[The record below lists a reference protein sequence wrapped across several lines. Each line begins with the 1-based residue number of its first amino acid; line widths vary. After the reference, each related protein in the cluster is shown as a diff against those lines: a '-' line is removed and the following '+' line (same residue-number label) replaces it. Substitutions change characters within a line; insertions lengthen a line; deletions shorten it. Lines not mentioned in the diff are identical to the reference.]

1 MTKDE
6 VMKLALEALQ
16 ADELDMVDDGSG
28 NMIFRK
34 EQAIT
39 AIKEALAQP
48 TPAEYAI
55 GYAEGFEDACKKPT
69 WVGLT
74 DEERKEIW
82 WSCEQQTPTT
92 FVKAIEQALKEKN
105 T

>member
-1 MTKDE
+1 MTKE
-6 VMKLALEALQ
+6 EIHNIYLHM
-16 ADELDMVDDGSG
+16 SG
-28 NMIFRK
+28 K
-34 EQAIT
+34 
-39 AIKEALAQP
+39 
-48 TPAEYAI
+48 
-55 GYAEGFEDACKKPT
+55 AEGIAEVAGKADFPVLFAEAILEYNRKS

>member
-1 MTKDE
+1 MTYEEFIDFVPAKCMYETIYKDSE
-6 VMKLALEALQ
+6 GRLILVI
-16 ADELDMVDDGSG
+16 DMLSAYGMV
-28 NMIFRK
+28 NK
-34 EQAIT
+34 A
-39 AIKEALAQP
+39 K
-48 TPAEYAI
+48 PA
-55 GYAEGFEDACKKPT
+55 